1 MELYLMQHGK
11 ALSEAEDPVRPLSPE
26 GREEIRRSARALAKM
41 GLKFDLILSSTKTRA
56 KETAEI
62 VAEETGY
69 PVEAIKEYAEF
80 KPLGPPEEAIKILK
94 EHQEAQRVFVAGHLP
109 SLAEIASYLLGGEK
123 KVKVHFEFGGL
134 CRLDTDLTPGEAE
147 IVYLLLPS
155 QLALI
160 AEELVKE

>member
-11 ALSEAEDPVRPLSPE
+11 ALPESEDPVRPLSPE
-26 GREEIRRSARALAKM
+26 GREEIKRSAKAIAKM
-41 GLKFDLILSSTKTRA
+41 GLGFDLILCSTKTRA

-69 PVEAIKEYAEF
+69 PLEKIKEYAEF

-94 EHQEAQRVFVAGHLP
+94 EYSEAKRVFIAGHLP
-109 SLAEIASYLLGGEK
+109 SLAEIASFLLGGEK

-134 CRLDTDLTPGEAE
+134 CRIDTDLTPGEGE
-147 IVYLLLPS
+147 IIYLLLPE

-160 AEELVKE
+160 AEELIEK

>member
-1 MELYLMQHGK
+1 M
-11 ALSEAEDPVRPLSPE
+11 RPLSPE
-26 GREEIRRSARALAKM
+26 GREEIRRSARALARM

-147 IVYLLLPS
+147 IVYLLLPN

>member
-11 ALSEAEDPVRPLSPE
+11 ALPESEDPVRPLSPE
-26 GREEIRRSARALAKM
+26 GREEIRRSAKALAKM

-69 PVEAIKEYAEF
+69 PMEKIKEYAEF

-94 EHQEAQRVFVAGHLP
+94 DHAGAQKVFVAGHLP

-123 KVKVHFEFGGL
+123 KVRVHFEFGGL
-134 CRLDTDLTPGEAE
+134 CRIDTDLTPGEGE
-147 IVYLLLPS
+147 IVYLLLPE

-160 AEELVKE
+160 TEEIVEE